1 MKLTV
6 GKKIFKVKVA
16 TTPEDQKKGLLGVKP
31 GSMPKDAGLVLKYE
45 IATPITIT
53 MKGMKFPIDVVFM
66 RDKLVQKVVP
76 AQPDQEDIN
85 INDVSTCVLE
95 VPLGSA
101 DGIKKG
107 DIVEWGGEK
116 QKDGTIEM
124 AEGGAV
130 AVKGAMHVLDENGK
144 VQSNIEGDERI
155 FSRKHTERLISLAE
169 TADVSKADNDYKKL
183 GMAMM
188 QMIDKQD
195 TQEQEYTKD

>member
-6 GKKIFKVKVA
+6 GKKVFKVKVA
-16 TTPEDQKKGLLGVKP
+16 TTPESQKKGLLGVKP
-31 GSMPKDAGLVLKYE
+31 GSMPKDAGLVLKYD
-45 IATPITIT
+45 IATPVTIT
-53 MKGMKFPIDVVFM
+53 MKGMKFPIDVVFI
-66 RDKLVQKVVP
+66 RDEKVQSVVP
-76 AQPDQEDIN
+76 AHPDQEDIN

-101 DGIKKG
+101 SGIKKG
-107 DIVEWGGEK
+107 DKVEWAGEK

-124 AEGGAV
+124 AEGGVPA
-130 AVKGAMHVLDENGK
+130 AKGTMHVLDENGK
-144 VQSNIEGDERI
+144 VQSNIQGDERI

-169 TADVSKADNDYKKL
+169 KASTSKTDNDYKKL

-195 TQEQEYTKD
+195 TQEQEYV